1 MTSLHASAQNRSF
14 DFTTGDTVTLTNAG
28 SALSN
33 RTTFTL
39 EFWAKFTNVSGTINL
54 VDFTGGADAGGLILN
69 SGILTVDLE
78 QDFHNLTESNVLS
91 LSAGTWYHIAVVF
104 DNGTWDFYVDGVGQG
119 INVLDQG
126 ARSSVPNYTGF
137 GVTNLVF
144 GLQNHVAVDDFVGSI
159 DDIRMWSSARTQ
171 VQIQNNRS
179 IELVGNES
187 GLLGYWKLN
196 EASGTTVN
204 DSQTNS
210 SMLTGTSSG
219 IGYNATG
226 AFVTDSVAP
235 AVSSISAS
243 TANGTYKFGDVIS
256 VEVNFDEAVLVTG
269 TPQLT
274 LETGTT
280 DRTIN
285 YASGSNSSTL
295 TFNYTVQSGDTSADL
310 DYVATN
316 SLMLNSGTIRD
327 AASNNATLTLPSP
340 GAANSLG
347 ANRNIVIDGVAPTVS
362 SVNASTADG
371 TYKLGDIISIQVNF
385 SEVVSVTGTPQ
396 LTLDT
401 GTTDR
406 TIDYASGSGSSTL
419 TFNYTIQSGDTS
431 SDLDYVAT
439 NSLALNSGT
448 IRDAATNNATLT
460 LASPGAA
467 NSLGN
472 NKALVVDG
480 VVPSVTN
487 TAPSGGAVSTDT
499 SVDFTVNFN
508 ESVNNISIDDFALG
522 TTGGATATIVSV
534 SASSGSSVNV
544 TVSGITGI
552 GTIKLNLNA
561 STNISDAAGNAGPA
575 AYTSGSTHTVAI
587 PTAPDAPTIGAA
599 TAGIGQASVAFSAP
613 ANNGGAAI
621 TGYTVTS
628 TPDGISAGGNG
639 FTTSPITVTGL
650 TNGTAYTFTVTA
662 TNTIGTSSA
671 SGASNSV
678 IPKVNQTITFANPGA
693 QNFGTSP
700 TLTATSDSSLIV
712 SFSSSTPAVCTIT
725 SSGTLTFLS
734 TGSCTIDTDQSGN
747 ASTNAAST
755 VSQTFMVNAVVPS
768 APTIGTA
775 TAGNAQASVSFT
787 ASASNGG
794 AAVTSYT
801 VTSNPSGFTGT
812 GVGSPISVIGL
823 TNGVAYTFTVTATNS
838 TGTGAASAASNSVTP
853 ASPQTITF
861 ANPGAQN
868 FGTSPTLTATS
879 DSGLTPTFTS
889 STTGVCTISSG
900 GLLNFVSVGTCTINA
915 DQAGDSGYL
924 AATTVSRSFSISAVV
939 PGAPTAASATA
950 GDTQASVTFSAP
962 IFTGGAAI
970 TGYTA
975 TSNPGG
981 FTGASASSPLTVTGL
996 TNGVAYT
1003 FTVTAT
1009 NSVGTGAAST
1019 ATSSTTPKAI
1029 QTITFADPGAQSFG
1043 TAPTFIASASSG
1055 LTVTFTS
1062 STTGVCTITAGG
1074 ALTFGSTGTC
1084 TIDANQAGD
1093 GSYLAAAQV
1102 SRSFTVNAV
1111 VPGVPTIGAASAADS
1126 QASVSFT
1133 APIFNGGS
1141 SITGYTVTSSPGGFH
1156 ASGAASPITVTGLAN
1171 GSPYTFSVVA
1181 TNAIGSSSAS
1191 VASNSVTPNG
1201 APVISGTPT
1210 LSVNQDVSYQFTP
1223 TASDSVGDVL
1233 SFSIANKPAW
1243 ATFNTTTGTLSGTPS
1258 NQDVGVTSGIIISV
1272 SDGAL
1277 SASLP
1282 AFNLSVVNINDAPT
1296 ISSTAI
1302 TAATQDAAYSY
1313 TFAAS
1318 DTDVGD
1324 VLTFS
1329 AVTKPSWLSF
1339 NTTSGVLSGT
1349 PSNADVGSHVV
1360 LLRVTDTDGLTAEQS
1375 FSITVTNVNDAP
1387 TISSTAITAATQD
1400 AAYSYN
1406 FAAADTDVG
1415 DTLTLSAVT
1424 KPSWL
1429 SFNAATGLLSGTPGN
1444 ADVGSHAVLLRVT
1457 DTDGLTADQSF
1468 SITVTNVNDAPTI
1481 SSTAITAATQDVAY
1495 SYTFAAADTDVGDVL
1510 TFSAV
1515 TKPSWL
1521 SFNAATGL
1529 LSGTPSNA
1537 DVGSHVVLLRVT
1549 DTDGLTAEQSF
1560 SITVTNVNDAP
1571 TISSTAITAATQD
1584 AAYSYTFA
1592 AADTDVGDVLTFSTV
1607 TKPSWLSFNTTSGVL
1622 SGTPSNAD
1630 VGSHAVTLK
1639 VTDTDGLTADQ
1650 SFSITVTN
1658 VNDAPII
1665 SSTAITSATQDT
1677 AYSYNFAASDTDV
1690 GDVLTLSAVTKPS
1703 WLSFNAATGL
1713 LSGTPSNA
1721 DVGSH
1726 AVTLKVTD
1734 TDGLTAEQSFSITV
1748 TNVNDAPTISSTAI
1762 TAATQDAAYSYTFA
1776 AADTDVGDVLTFSA
1790 VTKPSWLSF
1799 NTTSGVLSGTPGNAD
1814 VGSHVVLL
1822 RVTDTDGLTADQSF
1836 SITVTNVNDAP
1847 TISSTAITAATQD
1860 AAYSYTFAAA
1870 DTDVGDVLTLS
1881 AVTKPSWLSFN
1892 AATGVLS
1899 GTPSNADVGS
1909 HAVTLKVTDT
1919 DGLTAEQSFSITV
1932 TNVNDAPTISSTAIT
1947 AATQDAAYSYTFA
1960 AADTDVGDVLTFSAV
1975 TKPSWLSFNAATG
1988 VLSGTPSNADVGSH
2002 VVLLRVTDTDGL
2014 TAEQSFSITV
2024 TNVNDAPTI
2033 SSTAITAATQ
2043 DAAYSYTFAAADTDV
2058 GDVLTFSAVT
2068 KPSWLSFNAT
2078 TGVLSGTPGNAD
2090 VGSHVVLLRVT
2101 DTDGLTAD
2109 QSFSIT
2115 VTNVNDAPTISST
2128 AITAATQD
2136 AAYSY
2141 TFAAADTDVGDVLTF
2156 SAVTKPSW
2164 LSFNAATGVLS
2175 GTPSNADVGSHVVLL
2190 RVTDTDGLTAEQ
2202 SFSITVTNVNDAPTI
2217 SSTAI
2222 TAATQD
2228 AAYSYTFA
2236 AADTDVGDVLTFSAV
2251 TKPSWL
2257 SFNATT
2263 GVLSGT
2269 PGNADVGSHAV
2280 TLKVTDTDGL
2290 TAEQSFSITV
2300 TNVNDA
2306 PTISSTAITAATQD
2320 AAYSY
2325 TFAAA
2330 DTDVGDVLTFSAV
2343 TKPSWL
2349 SFNAT
2354 TGVLSGTPGNAD
2366 VGSHVVLL
2374 RVTDTDGLTAEQ
2386 SFSITVTNVNDAP
2399 TISSTAITAA
2409 TQDAAYSY
2417 TFAASDTDV
2426 GDTLTL
2432 SAVTKP
2438 SWLSFNTTS
2447 GVLSGTPS
2455 NADVGSHA
2463 VTLKVTDTDGLTAE
2477 QSFSITVTNVNDAPT
2492 ISSTAIT
2499 AATQDAAYS
2508 YTFAAADTDVGDV
2521 LTFSAVTKPSW
2532 LSFNAATGLLSGT
2545 PSNADVGSHAVTL
2558 KVTDTDGL
2566 TADQSF
2572 SITVTNVNDAPTISS
2587 TAITAATQDA
2597 AYSYTF
2603 AAADTDVGDTL
2614 TLSAVTKPSWLSFN
2628 AATGLL
2634 SGTPGN
2640 DDVGSHA
2647 VLLRV
2652 TDTDGLTA
2660 DQSFSI
2666 TVTNVNDAPTI
2677 SSTAI
2682 TAATQD
2688 AAYSYTFAAAD
2699 TDVGDV
2705 LTFSAVTK
2713 PSWLSFNAATG
2724 VLSGTPGN
2732 ADVGSHVVLLRV
2744 TDTDGLT
2751 AEQSFSITV
2760 TNVNDA
2766 PTISSTAITAA
2777 TQDAAYSYTFAAS
2790 DTDVGDVLTFSAVT
2804 KPSWLSFNA
2813 ATGVLSGTP
2822 SNADVGSHVVLLR
2835 VTDTDGL
2842 TAEQSFSITVT
2853 NVNDAPVATSSTVT
2867 LEEDGSVTII
2877 LTAED
2882 VDNDPLTYEVVSQPD
2897 SGTLEQH
2904 GTVWLYTPEKDFN
2917 GTDVFSFIAKDAE
2930 LSSEPVTVTI
2940 NVTPVNDDPQAVDDD
2955 YTLTSTAND
2964 NYALA
2969 VLAND
2974 VDVDGDTLTIDGAA
2988 ADIGS
2993 VQITS
2998 DGLSFTAPE
3007 AYVGPVALRYTI
3019 SDGNKGRASAKV
3031 NVLIEGAESANQPVI
3046 TLPDDV
3052 DVNATGL
3059 FTRVK
3064 LGFAKAVD
3072 RNGHPLP
3079 VSLVNKS
3086 LFFAPGSYLAY
3097 WQAVDRDG
3105 NKAIKAQKV
3114 KVHPLISLSKDQLVG
3129 EGNEVVVSVHLNGV
3143 APVYPLSVP
3152 YTVSG
3157 SAGSSDHDLVD
3168 GVVEVTS
3175 GQQAEIRFSTFEDGE
3190 VEGDEDVLISL
3201 DPSLNLGSKQQ
3212 TQVLITEANIAPK
3225 VTLDVT
3231 QAGAHQF
3238 IVAQNGGDVRINADI
3253 SDANMQDSLT
3263 STWASGSLNLQ
3274 SDDAGMFFS
3283 PVSVLPGIYPVSVTV
3298 TDNGLPALSTTERVY
3313 IVVRS
3318 SLPILTGA
3326 DTDGDLI
3333 PDVQEGFT
3341 DSDDDGIPDYLDAI
3355 NDCNIMPEGELQPVY
3370 FLAEGQ
3376 AGVCLRLGNIALM
3389 QEQSGIQLLPDL
3401 VPEDSIAANVGGI
3414 FDFIATGLP
3423 QQGQSYSLVIPQRS
3437 PVPANAVYRK
3447 YQAQNGWKDFVIDT
3461 RNSVASSEGERG
3473 FCPPPGDSRWTAG
3486 LTEGHWCVQLTL
3498 EDGGP
3503 NDDDGVA
3510 NRTIVDPSGVS
3521 VILNGNHLPVANPDA
3536 ASLPWNQSLDIDVL
3550 ANDTDSDGDTLTV
3563 TQVTSEF
3570 GTAVIL
3576 DNQQLSYTPATD
3588 FIGTDVLVYSITDGK
3603 GGTASSELT
3612 VVVSGNTA
3620 PTAVNDS
3627 AATDDRTSLLLD
3639 VLSNDSDPDG
3649 NVLTLVS
3656 ATAQQGA
3663 VSVESNKLRYIP
3675 KAGFDGVDTVSYGI
3689 SDGLG
3694 GEATGQVF
3702 ITVKAYQEVVI
3713 DNKSGGGSMS
3723 LWALG
3728 LIITAGLI
3736 RRRELHKAV
3745 LGAVLLA
3752 GTVSQANGADN
3763 WYVEG
3768 FVGQAQV
3775 DSSRRDLQ
3783 PQAAAGVVT
3792 SVDDK
3797 DAAFGLSVGYQWT
3810 PMVAIELGYADFGDG
3825 SARIEGAS
3833 LTPAQ
3838 YHEQVKAVTPVLADG
3853 VMLGLR
3859 LTLLQHDAWR
3869 FEVPIGLFRWQADIS
3884 STMGNSRLTTE
3895 LDGTDWY
3902 AGVRFSYQVSDA
3914 WSVGL
3919 GYQYVD
3925 IEPNDFLS
3933 YQLNLR
3939 YQF

>member
-1 MTSLHASAQNRSF
+1 MLQHAYKMIHAFKHIMTRFCHSYLKMFIVGSFFAMTSLHASAQNRSF

-235 AVSSISAS
+235 AVSSITAS
-243 TANGTYKFGDVIS
+243 TANGTYKVGDVIS

-274 LETGTT
+274 LETGST

-285 YASGSNSSTL
+285 YTSGSNSSTL

-340 GAANSLG
+340 GTANSLG
-347 ANRNIVIDGVAPTVS
+347 ANRNIIIDGVAPTVS

-406 TIDYASGSGSSTL
+406 TIDYASGSGSSAL

-431 SDLDYVAT
+431 SDLDYAAT

-472 NKALVVDG
+472 NKVLVVDG
-480 VVPSVTN
+480 IVPSVTS

-499 SVDFTVNFN
+499 SVDFTVNFS
-508 ESVNNISIDDFALG
+508 ESVNNISIDDFALD
-522 TTGGATATIVSV
+522 TSGGATGTIVSV

-544 TVSGITGI
+544 IVSGITGN

-587 PTAPDAPTIGAA
+587 PTAPYAPTIGAA

-628 TPDGISAGGNG
+628 NPDGISAGGNG

-775 TAGNAQASVSFT
+775 TAGNAQASVNFT

-861 ANPGAQN
+861 ADPGAQN

-915 DQAGDSGYL
+915 DQAGDSSYL

-1009 NSVGTGAAST
+1009 NSVGTGVAST

-1043 TAPTFIASASSG
+1043 TAPMLIASASSG
-1055 LTVTFTS
+1055 LTVTFKS

-1093 GSYLAAAQV
+1093 GSYLAATQV

-1111 VPGVPTIGAASAADS
+1111 VPGVPTIGTASAADS

-1141 SITGYTVTSSPGGFH
+1141 SITGYTVTSSPGGFN

-1258 NQDVGVTSGIIISV
+1258 NQDVGVTNGIIISV

-1282 AFNLSVVNINDAPT
+1282 AFNLSVVNVNDAPT

-1324 VLTFS
+1324 T
-1329 AVTKPSWLSF
+1329 
-1339 NTTSGVLSGT
+1339 
-1349 PSNADVGSHVV
+1349 
-1360 LLRVTDTDGLTAEQS
+1360 
-1375 FSITVTNVNDAP
+1375 
-1387 TISSTAITAATQD
+1387 
-1400 AAYSYN
+1400 
-1406 FAAADTDVG
+1406 
-1415 DTLTLSAVT
+1415 
-1424 KPSWL
+1424 
-1429 SFNAATGLLSGTPGN
+1429 
-1444 ADVGSHAVLLRVT
+1444 
-1457 DTDGLTADQSF
+1457 
-1468 SITVTNVNDAPTI
+1468 
-1481 SSTAITAATQDVAY
+1481 
-1495 SYTFAAADTDVGDVL
+1495 
-1510 TFSAV
+1510 
-1515 TKPSWL
+1515 
-1521 SFNAATGL
+1521 
-1529 LSGTPSNA
+1529 
-1537 DVGSHVVLLRVT
+1537 
-1549 DTDGLTAEQSF
+1549 
-1560 SITVTNVNDAP
+1560 
-1571 TISSTAITAATQD
+1571 
-1584 AAYSYTFA
+1584 
-1592 AADTDVGDVLTFSTV
+1592 
-1607 TKPSWLSFNTTSGVL
+1607 
-1622 SGTPSNAD
+1622 
-1630 VGSHAVTLK
+1630 
-1639 VTDTDGLTADQ
+1639 
-1650 SFSITVTN
+1650 
-1658 VNDAPII
+1658 
-1665 SSTAITSATQDT
+1665 
-1677 AYSYNFAASDTDV
+1677 
-1690 GDVLTLSAVTKPS
+1690 LTLSAVTKPS

-1721 DVGSH
+1721 DVGAH
-1726 AVTLKVTD
+1726 PVT
-1734 TDGLTAEQSFSITV
+1734 
-1748 TNVNDAPTISSTAI
+1748 
-1762 TAATQDAAYSYTFA
+1762 
-1776 AADTDVGDVLTFSA
+1776 
-1790 VTKPSWLSF
+1790 
-1799 NTTSGVLSGTPGNAD
+1799 
-1814 VGSHVVLL
+1814 L

-1870 DTDVGDVLTLS
+1870 DTDVGDTLTLS
-1881 AVTKPSWLSFN
+1881 AVTKPSWLNFN
-1892 AATGVLS
+1892 AATGL
-1899 GTPSNADVGS
+1899 
-1909 HAVTLKVTDT
+1909 
-1919 DGLTAEQSFSITV
+1919 
-1932 TNVNDAPTISSTAIT
+1932 
-1947 AATQDAAYSYTFA
+1947 
-1960 AADTDVGDVLTFSAV
+1960 
-1975 TKPSWLSFNAATG
+1975 
-1988 VLSGTPSNADVGSH
+1988 
-2002 VVLLRVTDTDGL
+2002 
-2014 TAEQSFSITV
+2014 
-2024 TNVNDAPTI
+2024 
-2033 SSTAITAATQ
+2033 
-2043 DAAYSYTFAAADTDV
+2043 
-2058 GDVLTFSAVT
+2058 
-2068 KPSWLSFNAT
+2068 
-2078 TGVLSGTPGNAD
+2078 LSGTPGNAD

-2164 LSFNAATGVLS
+2164 LSFNAATGL
-2175 GTPSNADVGSHVVLL
+2175 
-2190 RVTDTDGLTAEQ
+2190 
-2202 SFSITVTNVNDAPTI
+2202 
-2217 SSTAI
+2217 
-2222 TAATQD
+2222 
-2228 AAYSYTFA
+2228 
-2236 AADTDVGDVLTFSAV
+2236 
-2251 TKPSWL
+2251 
-2257 SFNATT
+2257 
-2263 GVLSGT
+2263 
-2269 PGNADVGSHAV
+2269 
-2280 TLKVTDTDGL
+2280 
-2290 TAEQSFSITV
+2290 
-2300 TNVNDA
+2300 
-2306 PTISSTAITAATQD
+2306 
-2320 AAYSY
+2320 
-2325 TFAAA
+2325 
-2330 DTDVGDVLTFSAV
+2330 
-2343 TKPSWL
+2343 
-2349 SFNAT
+2349 
-2354 TGVLSGTPGNAD
+2354 LSGTPGNAD
-2366 VGSHVVLL
+2366 VGSHV
-2374 RVTDTDGLTAEQ
+2374 
-2386 SFSITVTNVNDAP
+2386 
-2399 TISSTAITAA
+2399 
-2409 TQDAAYSY
+2409 
-2417 TFAASDTDV
+2417 
-2426 GDTLTL
+2426 
-2432 SAVTKP
+2432 
-2438 SWLSFNTTS
+2438 
-2447 GVLSGTPS
+2447 
-2455 NADVGSHA
+2455 
-2463 VTLKVTDTDGLTAE
+2463 
-2477 QSFSITVTNVNDAPT
+2477 
-2492 ISSTAIT
+2492 
-2499 AATQDAAYS
+2499 
-2508 YTFAAADTDVGDV
+2508 
-2521 LTFSAVTKPSW
+2521 
-2532 LSFNAATGLLSGT
+2532 
-2545 PSNADVGSHAVTL
+2545 
-2558 KVTDTDGL
+2558 
-2566 TADQSF
+2566 
-2572 SITVTNVNDAPTISS
+2572 
-2587 TAITAATQDA
+2587 
-2597 AYSYTF
+2597 
-2603 AAADTDVGDTL
+2603 
-2614 TLSAVTKPSWLSFN
+2614 
-2628 AATGLL
+2628 
-2634 SGTPGN
+2634 
-2640 DDVGSHA
+2640 

-2724 VLSGTPGN
+2724 LLSGTPGN

-2751 AEQSFSITV
+2751 ADQSFSITV

-2777 TQDAAYSYTFAAS
+2777 TQDAAYSYTFAAADTDVGDVLTFS
-2790 DTDVGDVLTFSAVT
+2790 AVTKPSWLSFNAATGLLSGTPGNADVGSHVVLLRVTDTDGLTADQSFSITVTNVNDAPTISSTAITAATQDAAYSYTFAATDTDVGDVLTFSAVT

-2822 SNADVGSHVVLLR
+2822 GNADVGAHPVTLRVTDTDGLTAEQSFSITVINVNDAPTISSTAITTATQDAAYSYTFAASDTDVGDVLTFSAVTKPSWLSFNTTSGVLSGTPGNADVGAHPVLLR

-2842 TAEQSFSITVT
+2842 TADQSFSITVT

-2867 LEEDGSVTII
+2867 LEEDGSVTIT
-2877 LTAED
+2877 LAAED
-2882 VDNDPLTYEVVSQPD
+2882 VDNDPLTYEVVSQPE

-2930 LSSEPVTVTI
+2930 LSSEPATVTI

-2964 NYALA
+2964 IYALA

-2998 DGLSFTAPE
+2998 EGLSFTAPE

-3031 NVLIEGAESANQPVI
+3031 NVLIEGAESENQPVI

-3052 DVNATGL
+3052 DMNATGL

-3298 TDNGLPALSTTERVY
+3298 TDNGLPALSTTEKVY

-3318 SLPILTGA
+3318 SLPVLTGA

-3341 DSDDDGIPDYLDAI
+3341 DTDGDGIPDYLDAV

-3376 AGVCLRLGNIALM
+3376 AGVCLRLGNIALRQGQTGM
-3389 QEQSGIQLLPDL
+3389 QLLPTL

-3423 QQGQSYSLVIPQRS
+3423 QQGQSYSLVMPQRS
-3437 PVPANAVYRK
+3437 PIPANAVYRK
-3447 YQAQNGWKDFVIDT
+3447 YQAQNGWKDFVIDA

-3473 FCPPPGDSRWTAG
+3473 FCPPPGDSRWTSG

-3536 ASLPWNQSLDIDVL
+3536 ASLPWNQSLDVDVL

-3576 DNQQLSYTPATD
+3576 ANQQLSYTPATD

-3603 GGTASSELT
+3603 GGTASTELT

-3620 PTAVNDS
+3620 PTTVNDS

-3675 KAGFDGVDTVSYGI
+3675 KAGFDGVDTMTYQI

-3736 RRRELHKAV
+3736 RRRELHKAI

-3752 GTVSQANGADN
+3752 GTVNQANAADN

-3775 DSSRRDLQ
+3775 DSSRQDLQ
-3783 PQAAAGVVT
+3783 PQTAAGVVT

-3797 DAAFGLSVGYQWT
+3797 DTAFGLSVGYQWT
-3810 PMVAIELGYADFGDG
+3810 PMVAIELGYADFGNG

-3859 LTLLQHDAWR
+3859 FTLLQHDAWR

>member
-1 MTSLHASAQNRSF
+1 MLQHAYKMIHAFKHIMTRFCHSYLKMFIVGSFFAMTSLHASAQNRSF

-235 AVSSISAS
+235 AVSSITAS
-243 TANGTYKFGDVIS
+243 TANGTYKVGDVIS

-274 LETGTT
+274 LETGST

-285 YASGSNSSTL
+285 YTSGSNSSTL

-340 GAANSLG
+340 GTANSLG
-347 ANRNIVIDGVAPTVS
+347 ANRNIIIDGVAPTVS

-406 TIDYASGSGSSTL
+406 TIDYASGSGSSAL

-431 SDLDYVAT
+431 SDLDYAAT

-472 NKALVVDG
+472 NKVLVVDG
-480 VVPSVTN
+480 IVPSVTS

-499 SVDFTVNFN
+499 SVDFTVNFS
-508 ESVNNISIDDFALG
+508 ESVNNISIDDFALD
-522 TTGGATATIVSV
+522 TSGGATGTIVSV

-544 TVSGITGI
+544 IVSGITGN

-587 PTAPDAPTIGAA
+587 PTAPYAPTIGAA

-628 TPDGISAGGNG
+628 NPDGISAGGNG

-775 TAGNAQASVSFT
+775 TAGNAQASVNFT

-861 ANPGAQN
+861 ADPGAQN

-915 DQAGDSGYL
+915 DQAGDSSYL

-1009 NSVGTGAAST
+1009 NSVGTGVAST

-1043 TAPTFIASASSG
+1043 TAPMLIASASSG
-1055 LTVTFTS
+1055 LTVTFKS

-1093 GSYLAAAQV
+1093 GSYLAATQV

-1111 VPGVPTIGAASAADS
+1111 VPGVPTIGTASAADS

-1141 SITGYTVTSSPGGFH
+1141 SITGYTVTSSPGGFN

-1258 NQDVGVTSGIIISV
+1258 NQDVGVTNGIIISV

-1282 AFNLSVVNINDAPT
+1282 AFNLSVVNVNDAPT

-1324 VLTFS
+1324 T
-1329 AVTKPSWLSF
+1329 
-1339 NTTSGVLSGT
+1339 
-1349 PSNADVGSHVV
+1349 
-1360 LLRVTDTDGLTAEQS
+1360 
-1375 FSITVTNVNDAP
+1375 
-1387 TISSTAITAATQD
+1387 
-1400 AAYSYN
+1400 
-1406 FAAADTDVG
+1406 
-1415 DTLTLSAVT
+1415 
-1424 KPSWL
+1424 
-1429 SFNAATGLLSGTPGN
+1429 
-1444 ADVGSHAVLLRVT
+1444 
-1457 DTDGLTADQSF
+1457 
-1468 SITVTNVNDAPTI
+1468 
-1481 SSTAITAATQDVAY
+1481 
-1495 SYTFAAADTDVGDVL
+1495 
-1510 TFSAV
+1510 
-1515 TKPSWL
+1515 
-1521 SFNAATGL
+1521 
-1529 LSGTPSNA
+1529 
-1537 DVGSHVVLLRVT
+1537 
-1549 DTDGLTAEQSF
+1549 
-1560 SITVTNVNDAP
+1560 
-1571 TISSTAITAATQD
+1571 
-1584 AAYSYTFA
+1584 
-1592 AADTDVGDVLTFSTV
+1592 
-1607 TKPSWLSFNTTSGVL
+1607 
-1622 SGTPSNAD
+1622 
-1630 VGSHAVTLK
+1630 
-1639 VTDTDGLTADQ
+1639 
-1650 SFSITVTN
+1650 
-1658 VNDAPII
+1658 
-1665 SSTAITSATQDT
+1665 
-1677 AYSYNFAASDTDV
+1677 
-1690 GDVLTLSAVTKPS
+1690 LTLSAVTKPS

-1721 DVGSH
+1721 DVGAH
-1726 AVTLKVTD
+1726 PVT
-1734 TDGLTAEQSFSITV
+1734 
-1748 TNVNDAPTISSTAI
+1748 
-1762 TAATQDAAYSYTFA
+1762 
-1776 AADTDVGDVLTFSA
+1776 
-1790 VTKPSWLSF
+1790 
-1799 NTTSGVLSGTPGNAD
+1799 
-1814 VGSHVVLL
+1814 L

-1870 DTDVGDVLTLS
+1870 DTDVGDTLTLS
-1881 AVTKPSWLSFN
+1881 AVTKPSWLNFN
-1892 AATGVLS
+1892 AATGL
-1899 GTPSNADVGS
+1899 
-1909 HAVTLKVTDT
+1909 
-1919 DGLTAEQSFSITV
+1919 
-1932 TNVNDAPTISSTAIT
+1932 
-1947 AATQDAAYSYTFA
+1947 
-1960 AADTDVGDVLTFSAV
+1960 
-1975 TKPSWLSFNAATG
+1975 
-1988 VLSGTPSNADVGSH
+1988 
-2002 VVLLRVTDTDGL
+2002 
-2014 TAEQSFSITV
+2014 
-2024 TNVNDAPTI
+2024 
-2033 SSTAITAATQ
+2033 
-2043 DAAYSYTFAAADTDV
+2043 
-2058 GDVLTFSAVT
+2058 
-2068 KPSWLSFNAT
+2068 
-2078 TGVLSGTPGNAD
+2078 LSGTPGNAD

-2164 LSFNAATGVLS
+2164 LSFNAATGL
-2175 GTPSNADVGSHVVLL
+2175 
-2190 RVTDTDGLTAEQ
+2190 
-2202 SFSITVTNVNDAPTI
+2202 
-2217 SSTAI
+2217 
-2222 TAATQD
+2222 
-2228 AAYSYTFA
+2228 
-2236 AADTDVGDVLTFSAV
+2236 
-2251 TKPSWL
+2251 
-2257 SFNATT
+2257 
-2263 GVLSGT
+2263 
-2269 PGNADVGSHAV
+2269 
-2280 TLKVTDTDGL
+2280 
-2290 TAEQSFSITV
+2290 
-2300 TNVNDA
+2300 
-2306 PTISSTAITAATQD
+2306 
-2320 AAYSY
+2320 
-2325 TFAAA
+2325 
-2330 DTDVGDVLTFSAV
+2330 
-2343 TKPSWL
+2343 
-2349 SFNAT
+2349 
-2354 TGVLSGTPGNAD
+2354 LSGTPGNAD
-2366 VGSHVVLL
+2366 VGSHV
-2374 RVTDTDGLTAEQ
+2374 
-2386 SFSITVTNVNDAP
+2386 
-2399 TISSTAITAA
+2399 
-2409 TQDAAYSY
+2409 
-2417 TFAASDTDV
+2417 
-2426 GDTLTL
+2426 
-2432 SAVTKP
+2432 
-2438 SWLSFNTTS
+2438 
-2447 GVLSGTPS
+2447 
-2455 NADVGSHA
+2455 
-2463 VTLKVTDTDGLTAE
+2463 
-2477 QSFSITVTNVNDAPT
+2477 
-2492 ISSTAIT
+2492 
-2499 AATQDAAYS
+2499 
-2508 YTFAAADTDVGDV
+2508 
-2521 LTFSAVTKPSW
+2521 
-2532 LSFNAATGLLSGT
+2532 
-2545 PSNADVGSHAVTL
+2545 
-2558 KVTDTDGL
+2558 
-2566 TADQSF
+2566 
-2572 SITVTNVNDAPTISS
+2572 
-2587 TAITAATQDA
+2587 
-2597 AYSYTF
+2597 
-2603 AAADTDVGDTL
+2603 
-2614 TLSAVTKPSWLSFN
+2614 
-2628 AATGLL
+2628 
-2634 SGTPGN
+2634 
-2640 DDVGSHA
+2640 

-2724 VLSGTPGN
+2724 LLSGTPGN

-2751 AEQSFSITV
+2751 ADQSFSITV

-2777 TQDAAYSYTFAAS
+2777 TQDAAYSYTFAAADTDVGDVLTFS
-2790 DTDVGDVLTFSAVT
+2790 AVTKPSWLSFNAATGLLSGTPGNADVGSHVVLLRVTDTDGLTADQSFSITVTNVNDAPTISSTAITAATQDAAYSYTFAAADTDVGDVLTFSAVTKPSWLSFNAATGLLSGTPGNADVGSHVVLLRVTDTDGLTADQSFSITVTNVNDAPTISSTAITAATQDAAYSYTFAATDTDVGDVLTFSAVT

-2822 SNADVGSHVVLLR
+2822 GNADVGAHPVTLRVTDTDGLTAEQSFSITVTNVNDAPTISSTAITTATQDAAYSYTFAAADTDVGDVLTFSAVTKPSWLSFNAATGLLSGTPGNADVGSHVVLLR

-2842 TAEQSFSITVT
+2842 TADQSFSITVTNVNDAPTISSTAITAATQDAAYSYTFAAADTDVGDVLTFSAVTKPSWLSFNAATGLLSGTPGNADVGSHVVLLRVTDTDGLTADQSFSITVTNVNDAPTISSTAITAATQDAAYSYTFAATDTDVGDVLTFSAVTKPSWLSFNAATGVLSGTPGNADVGAHPVTLRVTDTDGLTAEQSFSITVINVNDAPTISSTAITTATQDAAYSYTFAASDTDVGDVLTFSAVTKPSWLSFNTTSGVLSGTPGNADVGAHPVLLRVTDTDGLTADQSFSITVT

-2867 LEEDGSVTII
+2867 LEEDGSVTIT
-2877 LTAED
+2877 LAAED
-2882 VDNDPLTYEVVSQPD
+2882 VDNDPLTYEVVSQPE

-2930 LSSEPVTVTI
+2930 LSSEPATVTI

-2964 NYALA
+2964 IYALA

-2998 DGLSFTAPE
+2998 EGLSFTAPE

-3031 NVLIEGAESANQPVI
+3031 NVLIEGAESENQPVI

-3143 APVYPLSVP
+3143 APVYPLSVL

-3175 GQQAEIRFSTFEDGE
+3175 GQQAEIRFRTFEDGE

-3253 SDANMQDSLT
+3253 SDANMQDSLA

-3298 TDNGLPALSTTERVY
+3298 TDNGLPALSTTEKVY

-3318 SLPILTGA
+3318 SLPVLTGA

-3341 DSDDDGIPDYLDAI
+3341 DTDGDGIPDYLDAV

-3376 AGVCLRLGNIALM
+3376 AGVCLRLGDIALRQGQTGM
-3389 QEQSGIQLLPDL
+3389 QLLPTL

-3423 QQGQSYSLVIPQRS
+3423 QQGQSYSLVMPQRS
-3437 PVPANAVYRK
+3437 PIPANAVYRK
-3447 YQAQNGWKDFVIDT
+3447 YQAQNGWKDFVIDA

-3576 DNQQLSYTPATD
+3576 ANQQLSYTPATD

-3603 GGTASSELT
+3603 GGTASTELT

-3620 PTAVNDS
+3620 PTTVNDS

-3649 NVLTLVS
+3649 NFLTLVS

-3675 KAGFDGVDTVSYGI
+3675 KAGFDGVDTVSYRI

-3745 LGAVLLA
+3745 LGALVLA
-3752 GTVSQANGADN
+3752 GTVNQANAADN

-3775 DSSRRDLQ
+3775 DSSRQDLQ
-3783 PQAAAGVVT
+3783 PQTAAGVVT

-3797 DAAFGLSVGYQWT
+3797 DTAFGLSVGYQWT
-3810 PMVAIELGYADFGDG
+3810 PMVAIELGYADFGNG

-3859 LTLLQHDAWR
+3859 FTLLQHDAWR

>member
-1 MTSLHASAQNRSF
+1 MLQHAYKMIHAFKHIMTRFCHSYLKMFIVGSFFAMTSLYASAQNRSF

-54 VDFTGGADAGGLILN
+54 VDFTGGADAGGLIFN
-69 SGILTVDLE
+69 SSKLTVDLE
-78 QDFHNLTESNVLS
+78 CDFGCLTESNVLS
-91 LSAGTWYHIAVVF
+91 LSTGTWYHIAVVF
-104 DNGTWDFYVDGVGQG
+104 DNGTWDFYVDGVAQG

-144 GLQNHVAVDDFVGSI
+144 GLQNHGAVDDFVGSI

-235 AVSSISAS
+235 TVSSITAS
-243 TANGTYKFGDVIS
+243 TANGTYKVGDVIS

-347 ANRNIVIDGVAPTVS
+347 ANKNIIIDGVTPTVS

-406 TIDYASGSGSSTL
+406 TIDYASGSGSSAL

-431 SDLDYVAT
+431 SDLDYAAT

-480 VVPSVTN
+480 IVPSVTI

-499 SVDFTVNFN
+499 SVDFTVNFS
-508 ESVNNISIDDFALG
+508 ESVNNISIDDFALD

-544 TVSGITGI
+544 TVSGITGN

-628 TPDGISAGGNG
+628 NPDGISAGGNG
-639 FTTSPITVTGL
+639 FTTSPIMVTGL

-662 TNTIGTSSA
+662 TNIIGTSSA
-671 SGASNSV
+671 SGVSNSV

-775 TAGNAQASVSFT
+775 TAGNAQASVNFT

-838 TGTGAASAASNSVTP
+838 AGTGAASAASNSVTP
-853 ASPQTITF
+853 ASLQTITF
-861 ANPGAQN
+861 ADPGAQN
-868 FGTSPTLTATS
+868 FGTSPTLMATS

-915 DQAGDSGYL
+915 DQVGDSSYL

-1043 TAPTFIASASSG
+1043 TAPMLIASASSG

-1093 GSYLAAAQV
+1093 GSYLAATQV

-1111 VPGVPTIGAASAADS
+1111 VPGVPTIGTASAADS

-1141 SITGYTVTSSPGGFH
+1141 SITGYTVTSSPGGFN

-1258 NQDVGVTSGIIISV
+1258 NQDVGVTNGIIISV

-1302 TAATQDAAYSY
+1302 
-1313 TFAAS
+1313 
-1318 DTDVGD
+1318 
-1324 VLTFS
+1324 
-1329 AVTKPSWLSF
+1329 
-1339 NTTSGVLSGT
+1339 
-1349 PSNADVGSHVV
+1349 
-1360 LLRVTDTDGLTAEQS
+1360 
-1375 FSITVTNVNDAP
+1375 I
-1387 TISSTAITAATQD
+1387 
-1400 AAYSYN
+1400 
-1406 FAAADTDVG
+1406 
-1415 DTLTLSAVT
+1415 
-1424 KPSWL
+1424 
-1429 SFNAATGLLSGTPGN
+1429 
-1444 ADVGSHAVLLRVT
+1444 
-1457 DTDGLTADQSF
+1457 
-1468 SITVTNVNDAPTI
+1468 
-1481 SSTAITAATQDVAY
+1481 
-1495 SYTFAAADTDVGDVL
+1495 
-1510 TFSAV
+1510 
-1515 TKPSWL
+1515 
-1521 SFNAATGL
+1521 
-1529 LSGTPSNA
+1529 
-1537 DVGSHVVLLRVT
+1537 
-1549 DTDGLTAEQSF
+1549 
-1560 SITVTNVNDAP
+1560 
-1571 TISSTAITAATQD
+1571 
-1584 AAYSYTFA
+1584 
-1592 AADTDVGDVLTFSTV
+1592 
-1607 TKPSWLSFNTTSGVL
+1607 
-1622 SGTPSNAD
+1622 
-1630 VGSHAVTLK
+1630 
-1639 VTDTDGLTADQ
+1639 
-1650 SFSITVTN
+1650 
-1658 VNDAPII
+1658 
-1665 SSTAITSATQDT
+1665 
-1677 AYSYNFAASDTDV
+1677 
-1690 GDVLTLSAVTKPS
+1690 
-1703 WLSFNAATGL
+1703 
-1713 LSGTPSNA
+1713 
-1721 DVGSH
+1721 
-1726 AVTLKVTD
+1726 
-1734 TDGLTAEQSFSITV
+1734 
-1748 TNVNDAPTISSTAI
+1748 
-1762 TAATQDAAYSYTFA
+1762 
-1776 AADTDVGDVLTFSA
+1776 
-1790 VTKPSWLSF
+1790 
-1799 NTTSGVLSGTPGNAD
+1799 
-1814 VGSHVVLL
+1814 
-1822 RVTDTDGLTADQSF
+1822 
-1836 SITVTNVNDAP
+1836 
-1847 TISSTAITAATQD
+1847 
-1860 AAYSYTFAAA
+1860 
-1870 DTDVGDVLTLS
+1870 
-1881 AVTKPSWLSFN
+1881 
-1892 AATGVLS
+1892 
-1899 GTPSNADVGS
+1899 
-1909 HAVTLKVTDT
+1909 
-1919 DGLTAEQSFSITV
+1919 
-1932 TNVNDAPTISSTAIT
+1932 
-1947 AATQDAAYSYTFA
+1947 
-1960 AADTDVGDVLTFSAV
+1960 
-1975 TKPSWLSFNAATG
+1975 
-1988 VLSGTPSNADVGSH
+1988 
-2002 VVLLRVTDTDGL
+2002 
-2014 TAEQSFSITV
+2014 
-2024 TNVNDAPTI
+2024 
-2033 SSTAITAATQ
+2033 
-2043 DAAYSYTFAAADTDV
+2043 
-2058 GDVLTFSAVT
+2058 
-2068 KPSWLSFNAT
+2068 
-2078 TGVLSGTPGNAD
+2078 
-2090 VGSHVVLLRVT
+2090 
-2101 DTDGLTAD
+2101 
-2109 QSFSIT
+2109 
-2115 VTNVNDAPTISST
+2115 
-2128 AITAATQD
+2128 
-2136 AAYSY
+2136 
-2141 TFAAADTDVGDVLTF
+2141 
-2156 SAVTKPSW
+2156 
-2164 LSFNAATGVLS
+2164 
-2175 GTPSNADVGSHVVLL
+2175 
-2190 RVTDTDGLTAEQ
+2190 
-2202 SFSITVTNVNDAPTI
+2202 
-2217 SSTAI
+2217 
-2222 TAATQD
+2222 
-2228 AAYSYTFA
+2228 
-2236 AADTDVGDVLTFSAV
+2236 
-2251 TKPSWL
+2251 
-2257 SFNATT
+2257 
-2263 GVLSGT
+2263 
-2269 PGNADVGSHAV
+2269 
-2280 TLKVTDTDGL
+2280 
-2290 TAEQSFSITV
+2290 
-2300 TNVNDA
+2300 
-2306 PTISSTAITAATQD
+2306 
-2320 AAYSY
+2320 
-2325 TFAAA
+2325 
-2330 DTDVGDVLTFSAV
+2330 
-2343 TKPSWL
+2343 
-2349 SFNAT
+2349 
-2354 TGVLSGTPGNAD
+2354 
-2366 VGSHVVLL
+2366 
-2374 RVTDTDGLTAEQ
+2374 
-2386 SFSITVTNVNDAP
+2386 
-2399 TISSTAITAA
+2399 
-2409 TQDAAYSY
+2409 
-2417 TFAASDTDV
+2417 
-2426 GDTLTL
+2426 
-2432 SAVTKP
+2432 
-2438 SWLSFNTTS
+2438 
-2447 GVLSGTPS
+2447 
-2455 NADVGSHA
+2455 
-2463 VTLKVTDTDGLTAE
+2463 
-2477 QSFSITVTNVNDAPT
+2477 
-2492 ISSTAIT
+2492 

-2545 PSNADVGSHAVTL
+2545 PGNADVGAH
-2558 KVTDTDGL
+2558 
-2566 TADQSF
+2566 
-2572 SITVTNVNDAPTISS
+2572 P
-2587 TAITAATQDA
+2587 
-2597 AYSYTF
+2597 
-2603 AAADTDVGDTL
+2603 
-2614 TLSAVTKPSWLSFN
+2614 
-2628 AATGLL
+2628 
-2634 SGTPGN
+2634 
-2640 DDVGSHA
+2640 

-2660 DQSFSI
+2660 D
-2666 TVTNVNDAPTI
+2666 
-2677 SSTAI
+2677 
-2682 TAATQD
+2682 
-2688 AAYSYTFAAAD
+2688 
-2699 TDVGDV
+2699 
-2705 LTFSAVTK
+2705 
-2713 PSWLSFNAATG
+2713 
-2724 VLSGTPGN
+2724 
-2732 ADVGSHVVLLRV
+2732 
-2744 TDTDGLT
+2744 
-2751 AEQSFSITV
+2751 
-2760 TNVNDA
+2760 
-2766 PTISSTAITAA
+2766 
-2777 TQDAAYSYTFAAS
+2777 
-2790 DTDVGDVLTFSAVT
+2790 
-2804 KPSWLSFNA
+2804 
-2813 ATGVLSGTP
+2813 
-2822 SNADVGSHVVLLR
+2822 
-2835 VTDTDGL
+2835 
-2842 TAEQSFSITVT
+2842 QSFSITVT

-2867 LEEDGSVTII
+2867 LEEDGSVTIT
-2877 LTAED
+2877 LAAED
-2882 VDNDPLTYEVVSQPD
+2882 VDNDPLTYEVVSQPK

-2904 GTVWLYTPEKDFN
+2904 GTVWLYIPEKDFN
-2917 GTDVFSFIAKDAE
+2917 GADALSFIAKDAE
-2930 LSSEPVTVTI
+2930 LSSEPATVTI

-2964 NYALA
+2964 IYALA

-2998 DGLSFTAPE
+2998 EGLSFTAPE

-3129 EGNEVVVSVHLNGV
+3129 EGNEVVVSVYLNGV

-3168 GVVEVTS
+3168 EVVEVTS
-3175 GQQAEIRFSTFEDGE
+3175 GQQAEIRFRTFEDGE

-3212 TQVLITEANIAPK
+3212 TQLLITEANIAPK

-3298 TDNGLPALSTTERVY
+3298 TDNGLPALSTTEKVY

-3318 SLPILTGA
+3318 SLPVLTGA
-3326 DTDGDLI
+3326 
-3333 PDVQEGFT
+3333 
-3341 DSDDDGIPDYLDAI
+3341 
-3355 NDCNIMPEGELQPVY
+3355 
-3370 FLAEGQ
+3370 
-3376 AGVCLRLGNIALM
+3376 
-3389 QEQSGIQLLPDL
+3389 
-3401 VPEDSIAANVGGI
+3401 
-3414 FDFIATGLP
+3414 
-3423 QQGQSYSLVIPQRS
+3423 
-3437 PVPANAVYRK
+3437 
-3447 YQAQNGWKDFVIDT
+3447 
-3461 RNSVASSEGERG
+3461 
-3473 FCPPPGDSRWTAG
+3473 
-3486 LTEGHWCVQLTL
+3486 
-3498 EDGGP
+3498 
-3503 NDDDGVA
+3503 
-3510 NRTIVDPSGVS
+3510 
-3521 VILNGNHLPVANPDA
+3521 
-3536 ASLPWNQSLDIDVL
+3536 
-3550 ANDTDSDGDTLTV
+3550 
-3563 TQVTSEF
+3563 
-3570 GTAVIL
+3570 
-3576 DNQQLSYTPATD
+3576 
-3588 FIGTDVLVYSITDGK
+3588 
-3603 GGTASSELT
+3603 
-3612 VVVSGNTA
+3612 VV
-3620 PTAVNDS
+3620 
-3627 AATDDRTSLLLD
+3627 
-3639 VLSNDSDPDG
+3639 
-3649 NVLTLVS
+3649 
-3656 ATAQQGA
+3656 
-3663 VSVESNKLRYIP
+3663 
-3675 KAGFDGVDTVSYGI
+3675 
-3689 SDGLG
+3689 
-3694 GEATGQVF
+3694 
-3702 ITVKAYQEVVI
+3702 
-3713 DNKSGGGSMS
+3713 
-3723 LWALG
+3723 
-3728 LIITAGLI
+3728 
-3736 RRRELHKAV
+3736 
-3745 LGAVLLA
+3745 
-3752 GTVSQANGADN
+3752 
-3763 WYVEG
+3763 
-3768 FVGQAQV
+3768 
-3775 DSSRRDLQ
+3775 
-3783 PQAAAGVVT
+3783 
-3792 SVDDK
+3792 
-3797 DAAFGLSVGYQWT
+3797 
-3810 PMVAIELGYADFGDG
+3810 
-3825 SARIEGAS
+3825 
-3833 LTPAQ
+3833 
-3838 YHEQVKAVTPVLADG
+3838 
-3853 VMLGLR
+3853 
-3859 LTLLQHDAWR
+3859 
-3869 FEVPIGLFRWQADIS
+3869 
-3884 STMGNSRLTTE
+3884 
-3895 LDGTDWY
+3895 
-3902 AGVRFSYQVSDA
+3902 
-3914 WSVGL
+3914 
-3919 GYQYVD
+3919 
-3925 IEPNDFLS
+3925 
-3933 YQLNLR
+3933 
-3939 YQF
+3939 

>member
-1 MTSLHASAQNRSF
+1 MLQHAYKMIHAFKHIMTRFCHSYLKMFIVGSFFAMTSLYASAQNRSF

-28 SALSN
+28 SALTN

-69 SGILTVDLE
+69 SSKLTVDLE
-78 QDFHNLTESNVLS
+78 CDFGCLTESNVLS
-91 LSAGTWYHIAVVF
+91 LSTGTWYHIAVVF
-104 DNGTWDFYVDGVGQG
+104 DNGTWDFYVDGIAQG

-144 GLQNHVAVDDFVGSI
+144 GLQNHGAVDDFVGSI

-235 AVSSISAS
+235 TVSSITAS
-243 TANGTYKFGDVIS
+243 TANGTYKVGDVIS

-340 GAANSLG
+340 GTANSLG
-347 ANRNIVIDGVAPTVS
+347 ANRNIIIDGVAPTVS

-406 TIDYASGSGSSTL
+406 TIDYASGSGSSAL

-431 SDLDYVAT
+431 SDLDYAAT

-472 NKALVVDG
+472 NTALVVDG
-480 VVPSVTN
+480 VVPSVTS
-487 TAPSGGAVSTDT
+487 TVPSGGAVSTDT
-499 SVDFTVNFN
+499 SVDFTVNFS
-508 ESVNNISIDDFALG
+508 ESVSNISTDDFALG

-544 TVSGITGI
+544 TVSGITGN

-587 PTAPDAPTIGAA
+587 PTAPYAPTIGAA

-628 TPDGISAGGNG
+628 NPDGISAGGNG

-662 TNTIGTSSA
+662 TNTIGTSPA

-775 TAGNAQASVSFT
+775 TAGNAQASVNFT

-838 TGTGAASAASNSVTP
+838 AGTGAASAASNSVTP

-861 ANPGAQN
+861 ADPGAQN

-915 DQAGDSGYL
+915 DQVGDSSYL

-1043 TAPTFIASASSG
+1043 TAPMLIASASSG

-1111 VPGVPTIGAASAADS
+1111 VPGVPTIGTASAADS

-1141 SITGYTVTSSPGGFH
+1141 SITGYTVTSSPGGFN

-1191 VASNSVTPNG
+1191 GVSNSVTPNG

-1258 NQDVGVTSGIIISV
+1258 NQDVGVTNGIIISV

-1324 VLTFS
+1324 TLTLS

-1339 NTTSGVLSGT
+1339 NAATGVLSGT

-1360 LLRVTDTDGLTAEQS
+1360 LLRVTDTDGLTADQS

-1400 AAYSYN
+1400 AAYSYTFAASDTDVGDVLTFSAVTKPSWLSFN
-1406 FAAADTDVG
+1406 AATGLLSGTPSNADVGSHVVLLRVTDTDGLTADQSFSITVTNVNDAPTISSTAITAATQDAAYSYTFAAADTDVGDVLTFSAVTKPSWLSFNAATGLLSGTPSNADVGSHVVLLRVTDTDGLTADQSFSITVTNVNDAPTISSTAIIAATQDAAYSYTFAASDTDVGDTLTLSAVTKPSWLSFNTATGVLSGTPGNADVGSHVVLLRVTDTDGLTADQSFSITVTNVNDAPTISSTAITAATQDAAYSYTFAASDTDVG

-1429 SFNAATGLLSGTPGN
+1429 SFNAATGLLSGTPSN
-1444 ADVGSHAVLLRVT
+1444 ADVGSHVVLLRVT

-1495 SYTFAAADTDVGDVL
+1495 SYSFAAADTDVGDTLTLSAVTKPSWLSFNTATGVL
-1510 TFSAV
+1510 SGTPINADVGAHPVLLRVTDTDGLTADQSFSITVTNVNDAPTISSTAITAATQDVAYSYSFAAADTDVGDTLTLSAV

-1592 AADTDVGDVLTFSTV
+1592 AADTDVGDVLTFS
-1607 TKPSWLSFNTTSGVL
+1607 
-1622 SGTPSNAD
+1622 
-1630 VGSHAVTLK
+1630 
-1639 VTDTDGLTADQ
+1639 
-1650 SFSITVTN
+1650 
-1658 VNDAPII
+1658 
-1665 SSTAITSATQDT
+1665 
-1677 AYSYNFAASDTDV
+1677 
-1690 GDVLTLSAVTKPS
+1690 AVTKPS

-1726 AVTLKVTD
+1726 
-1734 TDGLTAEQSFSITV
+1734 
-1748 TNVNDAPTISSTAI
+1748 
-1762 TAATQDAAYSYTFA
+1762 
-1776 AADTDVGDVLTFSA
+1776 
-1790 VTKPSWLSF
+1790 
-1799 NTTSGVLSGTPGNAD
+1799 
-1814 VGSHVVLL
+1814 VVLL
-1822 RVTDTDGLTADQSF
+1822 RVTDTDGLTAD
-1836 SITVTNVNDAP
+1836 
-1847 TISSTAITAATQD
+1847 
-1860 AAYSYTFAAA
+1860 
-1870 DTDVGDVLTLS
+1870 
-1881 AVTKPSWLSFN
+1881 
-1892 AATGVLS
+1892 
-1899 GTPSNADVGS
+1899 
-1909 HAVTLKVTDT
+1909 
-1919 DGLTAEQSFSITV
+1919 
-1932 TNVNDAPTISSTAIT
+1932 
-1947 AATQDAAYSYTFA
+1947 
-1960 AADTDVGDVLTFSAV
+1960 
-1975 TKPSWLSFNAATG
+1975 
-1988 VLSGTPSNADVGSH
+1988 
-2002 VVLLRVTDTDGL
+2002 
-2014 TAEQSFSITV
+2014 
-2024 TNVNDAPTI
+2024 
-2033 SSTAITAATQ
+2033 
-2043 DAAYSYTFAAADTDV
+2043 
-2058 GDVLTFSAVT
+2058 
-2068 KPSWLSFNAT
+2068 
-2078 TGVLSGTPGNAD
+2078 
-2090 VGSHVVLLRVT
+2090 
-2101 DTDGLTAD
+2101 
-2109 QSFSIT
+2109 
-2115 VTNVNDAPTISST
+2115 
-2128 AITAATQD
+2128 
-2136 AAYSY
+2136 
-2141 TFAAADTDVGDVLTF
+2141 
-2156 SAVTKPSW
+2156 
-2164 LSFNAATGVLS
+2164 
-2175 GTPSNADVGSHVVLL
+2175 
-2190 RVTDTDGLTAEQ
+2190 
-2202 SFSITVTNVNDAPTI
+2202 
-2217 SSTAI
+2217 
-2222 TAATQD
+2222 
-2228 AAYSYTFA
+2228 
-2236 AADTDVGDVLTFSAV
+2236 
-2251 TKPSWL
+2251 
-2257 SFNATT
+2257 
-2263 GVLSGT
+2263 
-2269 PGNADVGSHAV
+2269 
-2280 TLKVTDTDGL
+2280 
-2290 TAEQSFSITV
+2290 
-2300 TNVNDA
+2300 
-2306 PTISSTAITAATQD
+2306 
-2320 AAYSY
+2320 
-2325 TFAAA
+2325 
-2330 DTDVGDVLTFSAV
+2330 
-2343 TKPSWL
+2343 
-2349 SFNAT
+2349 
-2354 TGVLSGTPGNAD
+2354 
-2366 VGSHVVLL
+2366 
-2374 RVTDTDGLTAEQ
+2374 Q

-2438 SWLSFNTTS
+2438 SWLSFN
-2447 GVLSGTPS
+2447 
-2455 NADVGSHA
+2455 
-2463 VTLKVTDTDGLTAE
+2463 
-2477 QSFSITVTNVNDAPT
+2477 
-2492 ISSTAIT
+2492 
-2499 AATQDAAYS
+2499 
-2508 YTFAAADTDVGDV
+2508 
-2521 LTFSAVTKPSW
+2521 
-2532 LSFNAATGLLSGT
+2532 AATGLLSGT
-2545 PSNADVGSHAVTL
+2545 PS
-2558 KVTDTDGL
+2558 
-2566 TADQSF
+2566 
-2572 SITVTNVNDAPTISS
+2572 
-2587 TAITAATQDA
+2587 
-2597 AYSYTF
+2597 
-2603 AAADTDVGDTL
+2603 
-2614 TLSAVTKPSWLSFN
+2614 
-2628 AATGLL
+2628 
-2634 SGTPGN
+2634 
-2640 DDVGSHA
+2640 
-2647 VLLRV
+2647 
-2652 TDTDGLTA
+2652 
-2660 DQSFSI
+2660 
-2666 TVTNVNDAPTI
+2666 
-2677 SSTAI
+2677 
-2682 TAATQD
+2682 
-2688 AAYSYTFAAAD
+2688 
-2699 TDVGDV
+2699 
-2705 LTFSAVTK
+2705 
-2713 PSWLSFNAATG
+2713 
-2724 VLSGTPGN
+2724 N

-2751 AEQSFSITV
+2751 ANQSFSITV

-2804 KPSWLSFNA
+2804 KPSWLSFNV
-2813 ATGVLSGTP
+2813 ATGLLSGTP

-2853 NVNDAPVATSSTVT
+2853 NVNDAPTISSTAITAAIQDAAYSYIFAASDTDVGDTLTLSAVTKPSWLSFNTATGLLSGTPGNADVGAHPVLLRVTDTDGLTADQSFSITVTNVNDAPVATSSTVT
-2867 LEEDGSVTII
+2867 LEEDGSVTIT
-2877 LTAED
+2877 LAAED
-2882 VDNDPLTYEVVSQPD
+2882 VDNDPLTYEVVSQPE

-2917 GTDVFSFIAKDAE
+2917 GTDLFSFIAKDAE
-2930 LSSEPVTVTI
+2930 LSSEPATVTI

-2964 NYALA
+2964 VYALA

-2998 DGLSFTAPE
+2998 EGLSFTAPE
-3007 AYVGPVALRYTI
+3007 AYVGPVALRYTL

-3031 NVLIEGAESANQPVI
+3031 NVLIEGAESENQPVI

-3052 DVNATGL
+3052 DMNATGL

-3114 KVHPLISLSKDQLVG
+3114 KVHPLISLNKDQLVG
-3129 EGNEVVVSVHLNGV
+3129 EGNEVVVSVYLNGV

-3168 GVVEVTS
+3168 GVIEVTS
-3175 GQQAEIRFSTFEDGE
+3175 GQQAEIRFRTFEDGE

-3298 TDNGLPALSTTERVY
+3298 TDNGLPALSTTEKVY

-3318 SLPILTGA
+3318 SLPVLTGA

-3341 DSDDDGIPDYLDAI
+3341 DTDGDGIPDYLDAV

-3376 AGVCLRLGNIALM
+3376 AGVCLRLGNIALRQGQTGM
-3389 QEQSGIQLLPDL
+3389 QLLPTL

-3414 FDFIATGLP
+3414 FDFVATGLP
-3423 QQGQSYSLVIPQRS
+3423 QQGQSYSLVMPQRS
-3437 PVPANAVYRK
+3437 PIPANAVYRK
-3447 YQAQNGWKDFVIDT
+3447 YQAQNGWKDFVIDA

-3521 VILNGNHLPVANPDA
+3521 VILNGNHLPVANPDT
-3536 ASLPWNQSLDIDVL
+3536 ASLPWNQSLDVDVL
-3550 ANDTDSDGDTLTV
+3550 ANDTDSDGDALTV

-3576 DNQQLSYTPATD
+3576 ANQQLSYTPATD

-3603 GGTASSELT
+3603 GGTASTELT

-3620 PTAVNDS
+3620 PTTVNDS

-3675 KAGFDGVDTVSYGI
+3675 KAGFDGVDTVSYQI

-3694 GEATGQVF
+3694 GEATGQVL
-3702 ITVKAYQEVVI
+3702 ITVKAYQEVVV
-3713 DNKSGGGSMS
+3713 DNKSGGGSLS
-3723 LWALG
+3723 LWVLG
-3728 LIITAGLI
+3728 LLMTTGLI
-3736 RRRELHKAV
+3736 RRRKLHKVV

-3752 GTVSQANGADN
+3752 GTVSQANAADN

-3783 PQAAAGVVT
+3783 PQTAAGVVT

-3797 DAAFGLSVGYQWT
+3797 DTAFGLSVGYQWT
-3810 PMVAIELGYADFGDG
+3810 PMVAIELGYADFGNG

-3859 LTLLQHDAWR
+3859 FTLLQHDAWR